1 MKTLARAVNSEVSA
15 AAITVRRRLCV
26 TGWDL
31 LLGRGVCGFCCG
43 SGKVKMLNSATL
55 MNVQR
60 GINDEDIAEI
70 ILGQNLQSGGAP
82 VWRGGCA

>member
-1 MKTLARAVNSEVSA
+1 VSA

-31 LLGRGVCGFCCG
+31 LWGRVWVCCG

-82 VWRGGCA
+82 AWRGGCS

>member
-1 MKTLARAVNSEVSA
+1 MVFV
-15 AAITVRRRLCV
+15 V
-26 TGWDL
+26 
-31 LLGRGVCGFCCG
+31 G
-43 SGKVKMLNSATL
+43 SRKVKMLNSATL

-82 VWRGGCA
+82 AWRGGVYRTHRSSSPNGWKIGLETTFW

>member
-1 MKTLARAVNSEVSA
+1 MVFV
-15 AAITVRRRLCV
+15 V
-26 TGWDL
+26 
-31 LLGRGVCGFCCG
+31 G
-43 SGKVKMLNSATL
+43 SRKVKMLNSATL

-82 VWRGGCA
+82 AWRGGVYRTHRSCSPNGRKIGLKTTFW

>member
-1 MKTLARAVNSEVSA
+1 MGSP
-15 AAITVRRRLCV
+15 
-26 TGWDL
+26 
-31 LLGRGVCGFCCG
+31 LGRVWVL
-43 SGKVKMLNSATL
+43 SYVVEVNKILNSATL

-82 VWRGGCA
+82 AWRGGVYRTHRSCSPNSRKIGLETIFW

>member
-1 MKTLARAVNSEVSA
+1 METLRKAVDSEVSA
-15 AAITVRRRLCV
+15 AAITVRRGLGV

-31 LLGRGVCGFCCG
+31 LWGGVGCLSYVVG
-43 SGKVKMLNSATL
+43 VNKMLNSATL

-70 ILGQNLQSGGAP
+70 ILGQNLQSEGAP
-82 VWRGGCA
+82 AWRGGCS

>member
-1 MKTLARAVNSEVSA
+1 MVFVVGNR
-15 AAITVRRRLCV
+15 
-26 TGWDL
+26 
-31 LLGRGVCGFCCG
+31 
-43 SGKVKMLNSATL
+43 KVKMLNSATL

-82 VWRGGCA
+82 AWRGGCS

>member
-1 MKTLARAVNSEVSA
+1 MVFV
-15 AAITVRRRLCV
+15 V
-26 TGWDL
+26 
-31 LLGRGVCGFCCG
+31 G
-43 SGKVKMLNSATL
+43 SRKVKMLNSATL

>member
-1 MKTLARAVNSEVSA
+1 MGSP
-15 AAITVRRRLCV
+15 
-26 TGWDL
+26 
-31 LLGRGVCGFCCG
+31 LGGGAYVVFVVG
-43 SGKVKMLNSATL
+43 SRKVKMLNSATL